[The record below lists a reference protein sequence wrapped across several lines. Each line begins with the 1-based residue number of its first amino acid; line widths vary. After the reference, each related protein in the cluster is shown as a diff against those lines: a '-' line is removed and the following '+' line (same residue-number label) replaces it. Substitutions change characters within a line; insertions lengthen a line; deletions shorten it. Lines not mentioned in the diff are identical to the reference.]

1 MKTKLWIRT
10 TLGAVVVLLSM
21 TAGTAFAD
29 RGYAVAKNRPDHG
42 RYDYAKVLSSE
53 PVIRYVTVAAPYKE
67 CWEETRR
74 YAVENRP
81 NTLGGTI
88 LGAVIGGVVGHQFGS
103 GSGNDAAT
111 IAGTVIGGAVG
122 NGISTRRAYSRGGYG
137 KTWYERPVRRCETR
151 YRKSREERID
161 GYRVVYR
168 YHGQTYSTR
177 MPNEPGRR
185 IRIRVDIRPAHG

>member
-29 RGYAVAKNRPDHG
+29 RGYAIAKNKPDHG
-42 RYDYAKVLSSE
+42 RYDYARVLSSE
-53 PVIRYVTVAAPYKE
+53 PVVRYVTVAAPYEE

-74 YAVENRP
+74 YAVKNRP
-81 NTLGGTI
+81 NTFGGTI
-88 LGAVIGGVVGHQFGS
+88 LGAVIGGVIGHQFGS

-111 IAGTVIGGAVG
+111 VAGTLIGGAVG
-122 NGISTRRAYSRGGYG
+122 NGISTRRAYSTGAYG
-137 KTWYERPVRRCETR
+137 TSWYERPVRRCETR

-168 YHGQTYSTR
+168 YHGQTYATR
-177 MPNEPGRR
+177 MPYEPGKR
-185 IRIRVDIRPAHG
+185 IRIRVDIRPVHG